1 MSDGTLSS
9 PQQRVAE
16 AISGLW
22 WLILLRGILLLIL
35 GGYALFHP
43 GMTVMAL
50 TKVLGIFVL
59 VDGVV
64 AILAGIL
71 GWTDSR
77 GWTILRGILGIVI
90 GIFVLGHA
98 NVIAGI
104 AAIVIVFVLAAQAI
118 ASGILEII
126 VAIRQ
131 RKKIEGEGWLILSGV
146 LSIVFGLILA
156 AAPLTTAAI
165 LIRILG
171 VFAICFGIMLI
182 ILAFRA
188 KNVGKTLTNN
198 D

>member
-104 AAIVIVFVLAAQAI
+104 AAIVIVFVLAAQTI

-131 RKKIEGEGWLILSGV
+131 RKEVEGEGWLILSGV

-165 LIRILG
+165 LIGILG

-182 ILAFRA
+182 VLAFRA